1 VVDVLRRRGHAS
13 RADIA
18 RETGLSRTTVSSLVT
33 DLQAGGLVI
42 EHEGDHSRDG
52 GKGDRPGA
60 GRPGVLL
67 ALDPTAGL
75 VLGVDFG
82 HSHLRIAVADL
93 SSRILAEE
101 GVALDVDHSA
111 EKSLDTAADLARE
124 LLAGVGLDLGR
135 VVGIGL
141 GIPGPLDHDTGI
153 VHSTVSLPDW
163 TGRRPAAE
171 LGSRLGHEVHMDN
184 DANLGALGE
193 LTYGAGVGARDLVYV
208 KVASGVGAGLI
219 FGGRLHRGSTGI
231 AGELG
236 HVMVV
241 PEGEVCMCGNR
252 GCLETVAAA
261 PALLKL
267 LGRSRDEELT
277 TEGMLALAAE
287 GDPGARRVLADAGR
301 AIGRALAD
309 LCNCINPERVVVG
322 GELGAAA
329 TPLLEGIRESIQRW
343 ALPATA
349 EATEVVAG
357 VLGPR
362 AELLG
367 SLAQVISDTTGLSS
381 AMLVAD

>member
-1 VVDVLRRRGHAS
+1 
-13 RADIA
+13 
-18 RETGLSRTTVSSLVT
+18 
-33 DLQAGGLVI
+33 
-42 EHEGDHSRDG
+42 
-52 GKGDRPGA
+52 
-60 GRPGVLL
+60 VLL

-101 GVALDVDHSA
+101 CVALDVDHSA
-111 EKSLDTAADLARE
+111 EKSLDTAADLARA
-124 LLAGVGLDLGR
+124 LLAGVDLDLGR
-135 VVGIGL
+135 VVGVGL
-141 GIPGPLDHDTGI
+141 GIPGPLDRDTGI
-153 VHSTVSLPDW
+153 VHSSVSLPDW
-163 TGRRPAAE
+163 TGRHPAAE
-171 LGSRLGHEVHMDN
+171 LGDRLGHEVHMDN

-267 LGRSRDEELT
+267 LGRSRDEELS
-277 TEGMLALAAE
+277 TETMLALAAE

-349 EATEVVAG
+349 EATAVVAG

>member
-18 RETGLSRTTVSSLVT
+18 RETGLSRTTVSSLVA
-33 DLQAGGLVI
+33 DLQASGLVV
-42 EHEGDHSRDG
+42 EHDGLAPREGG
-52 GKGDRPGA
+52 QA

-82 HSHLRIAVADL
+82 HSHLRVAVADL
-93 SSRILAEE
+93 SSRILAEDI
-101 GVALDVDHSA
+101 VAMDVDHSA
-111 EKSLDTAADLARE
+111 DGALDAAADVARRLLDGLGVDLARIV
-124 LLAGVGLDLGR
+124 AVGM
-135 VVGIGL
+135 GL
-141 GIPGPLDHDTGI
+141 PGPIDRETGVI
-153 VHSTVSLPDW
+153 GSSAILPAW
-163 TGRRPAAE
+163 SGRRPAAE
-171 LGSRLGHEVHMDN
+171 LGERLAHDVRVDN

-193 LTYGAGVGARDLVYV
+193 LTYGAGAGAQDMVYV
-208 KVASGVGAGLI
+208 KVASGVGAGLVL
-219 FGGRLHRGSTGI
+219 GGRLHRGATGI

-236 HVMVV
+236 HIMVI
-241 PEGEVCMCGNR
+241 PDGEVCRCGNR

-261 PALLKL
+261 PALLEL

-277 TEGMLALAAE
+277 VESMLALAAG
-287 GDPGARRVLADAGR
+287 GDPGARRVLTDAGR

-309 LCNCINPERVVVG
+309 LCNCLNPERVIVG
-322 GELGAAA
+322 GELGAAGA
-329 TPLLEGIRESIQRW
+329 PLLDGVRESIQRW
-343 ALPATA
+343 ALPAAA

-367 SLAQVISDTTGLSS
+367 SLALVISDTNRFSS
-381 AMLVAD
+381 AMLAPQ

>member
-1 VVDVLRRRGHAS
+1 
-13 RADIA
+13 
-18 RETGLSRTTVSSLVT
+18 
-33 DLQAGGLVI
+33 
-42 EHEGDHSRDG
+42 
-52 GKGDRPGA
+52 
-60 GRPGVLL
+60 
-67 ALDPTAGL
+67 
-75 VLGVDFG
+75 
-82 HSHLRIAVADL
+82 
-93 SSRILAEE
+93 
-101 GVALDVDHSA
+101 
-111 EKSLDTAADLARE
+111 
-124 LLAGVGLDLGR
+124 
-135 VVGIGL
+135 
-141 GIPGPLDHDTGI
+141 
-153 VHSTVSLPDW
+153 
-163 TGRRPAAE
+163 
-171 LGSRLGHEVHMDN
+171 MDN

-267 LGRSRDEELT
+267 LGRSRDEELS
-277 TEGMLALAAE
+277 TETMLALAAE

-349 EATEVVAG
+349 EATAVVPG